1 VGRHQRVLEAILLG
15 RSDANVSF
23 SDLCKL
29 LVALGF
35 VERVKGSHHV
45 FVHTDV
51 HEILTL
57 QPDGA
62 KAKAYQVK
70 QVRQVLL
77 RYRMGQD
84 L

>member
-1 VGRHQRVLEAILLG
+1 
-15 RSDANVSF
+15 
-23 SDLCKL
+23 
-29 LVALGF
+29 
-35 VERVKGSHHV
+35 
-45 FVHTDV
+45 VHTGV